1 VTTGLR
7 AGKPLRHPDVWL
19 RQAEKENAVLSPA
32 SGSVH
37 MLNESALAI
46 WHLCDGKTS
55 LEEMVDAICD
65 VSKMPEDLVAEDVVR
80 ILGEFEV
87 AGIVEWRS

>member
-1 VTTGLR
+1 MTDLR

-19 RQAEKENAVLSPA
+19 RQAGKENAVLNPS

-55 LEEMVDAICD
+55 PEEMVEAICD
-65 VSKMPEDLVAEDVVR
+65 VSHMPADIVAEDVAR

-87 AGIVEWRS
+87 AGILEWTDE